1 MRMPPVAASALARR
15 CLAALACV
23 AFSAGVLVAQSDAL
37 RTPTELTETAPA
49 VFRARFETSKGPFVV
64 EVHREWAPI
73 GADRFYNLVRNGFYD
88 GTRFFRVRP
97 GFMAQFGL
105 HGDPSIQR
113 VWQFTPLRDDPP
125 MQSNLRGFV
134 TFTTEN
140 RPLSRFTQVFVNLV
154 DNAYLDRDG
163 FAPFGRVVSG
173 MDVVEKLHAY
183 GRDKEPDQRRILRE
197 GNEYLE
203 KEFPLLD
210 YVKRATIEP

>member
-1 MRMPPVAASALARR
+1 MQMF
-15 CLAALACV
+15 AALAMAVRGFAALV
-23 AFSAGVLVAQSDAL
+23 AAVVSTVALAAQSDLL
-37 RTPTELTETAPA
+37 RTPSELTATAPA

-73 GADRFYNLVRNGFYD
+73 GADRFYNLVRSGFYD

-113 VWQFTPLRDDPP
+113 AWTFTPLRDDPP
-125 MQSNLRGFV
+125 AQSNLRGFV

-140 RPLSRFTQVFVNLV
+140 RPQSRFTQVFVNLV
-154 DNAYLDRDG
+154 DNSYLDKEG
-163 FAPFGRVVSG
+163 FVPFGRVTSG

-183 GRDKEPDQRRILRE
+183 GRDNEPDQRRILRE

-210 YVKRATIEP
+210 YVKTGTVEP